1 MPQPAAAVAVN
12 ERVVAVTAALDRTA
26 RVWDVATGRQI
37 DGALHGHTA
46 QVSDVATA
54 TVDGRPVAVTAGVDH
69 TVRTWD
75 LGGAGGRHRP
85 VFGGRDGAVLAVT
98 TTTL

>member
-1 MPQPAAAVAVN
+1 MAVN

-37 DGALHGHTA
+37 DGALHEHTA

-54 TVDGRPVAVTAGVDH
+54 TVDGRPVAVTAE
-69 TVRTWD
+69 RTTPCAP
-75 LGGAGGRHRP
+75 GTSVEP
-85 VFGGRDGAVLAVT
+85 VTDTGPSSAAVT
-98 TTTL
+98 EQCSL